1 MQTIRYCMLNRR
13 VVMQKILGN
22 LVDAEKG
29 IIDRRIFCEQDIY
42 ELELK
47 NIFARC
53 WNFVA
58 HESQVKEF
66 GDFITTYIGEDA
78 VIVTRAKDMSINVML
93 NSCPHRG
100 NKVCFAGEGK
110 VRSFVCNYHG
120 WAFGL
125 DGALNGMPA
134 NELYDNTPGFD
145 KSDWGLHRARVETY
159 KGLVFATFDH
169 SAPSLET
176 FLGDFRWYLDAILD
190 NDDQGT
196 EFLPGTTRSVMD
208 CNWKYP
214 ADNFVG
220 DIYHALWT
228 HLGGAEATLAP
239 YGGVVVTNEDS
250 YQASVNGHG
259 WEFSVANN
267 FGNAATMG
275 DKEIIKYMRA
285 REDEITAKLGDVRA
299 KMWGSVGSACIFPS
313 LAFLPGYFTFR
324 TFLPKGPN
332 QTELHTWT
340 LVPKEASDEIKDR
353 WRKGC
358 MRTFSPTGILEMDDG
373 ENWEH
378 ATAANKGLVTRNQKL
393 CYSMSPVEQDTSGA
407 LPGTVHKGQLT
418 DANQRLFFK
427 RYGEFMDAE
436 TWDDIP
442 MAPITR

>member
-1 MQTIRYCMLNRR
+1 MEP
-13 VVMQKILGN
+13 ILGN
-22 LVDAEKG
+22 LIDADRG
-29 IIDRRIFCEQDIY
+29 IVDRRVFWEQEIY
-42 ELELK
+42 QQELK

-58 HESQVKEF
+58 HESQVKDF

-78 VIVTRAKDMSINVML
+78 VIVARAKDGSINVML

-134 NELYDNTPGFD
+134 NELYDETEGF
-145 KSDWGLHRARVETY
+145 KKEDWGLHRARVETY

-169 SAPSLET
+169 DAPSLDD
-176 FLGDFRWYLDAILD
+176 FLGDFRWYLDAIFD
-190 NDDQGT
+190 NDEYGT
-196 EFLPGTTRSVMD
+196 EFLPGTTRSVLS
-208 CNWKYP
+208 CNWKFP

-228 HLGGAEATLAP
+228 HLGGAEATLAQ
-239 YGGVVVTNEDS
+239 YGGVVVTNDNS

-259 WEFSVANN
+259 WEFSTANN

-285 REDEITAKLGDVRA
+285 REEDITNKLGEVRA
-299 KMWGSVGSACIFPS
+299 KMWGSVGSACIFPNF
-313 LAFLPGYFTFR
+313 AFLPGYFTFR
-324 TFLPKGPN
+324 TFLPKGPMT
-332 QTELHTWT
+332 TELHSWT
-340 LVPKEASDEIKDR
+340 LVPKGASDEIKDR
-353 WRKGC
+353 WRTGC
-358 MRTFSPTGILEMDDG
+358 MRTFSPSGILEMDDG

-378 ATAANKGLVTRNQKL
+378 ATAANAGFVTRHQKL
-393 CYSMSPVEQDTSGA
+393 CYSMNPAPRDNSGT
-407 LPGTVHKGQLT
+407 LPGIVHKGQLT

-427 RYGEFMDAE
+427 RYGEFMDAA
-436 TWDDIP
+436 TWEDIP
-442 MAPITR
+442 MAPVTRQ

>member
-1 MQTIRYCMLNRR
+1 MEP
-13 VVMQKILGN
+13 ILGN
-22 LVDAEKG
+22 LIDADRG
-29 IIDRRIFCEQDIY
+29 IIDRRVFWEQEIY
-42 ELELK
+42 QQELK

-58 HESQVKEF
+58 HESQVKDF

-78 VIVTRAKDMSINVML
+78 VIVARAKDGSINVML

-134 NELYDNTPGFD
+134 NELYDETEGF
-145 KSDWGLHRARVETY
+145 KKEDWGLHRARVETY

-169 SAPSLET
+169 DAPSLDE
-176 FLGDFRWYLDAILD
+176 FLGDFRWYLDAIFD
-190 NDDQGT
+190 NDEYGT
-196 EFLPGTTRSVMD
+196 EFLPGTTRSVLS
-208 CNWKYP
+208 CNWKFP

-228 HLGGAEATLAP
+228 HLGGAEATLAQ
-239 YGGVVVTNEDS
+239 YGGVVVTNDNS

-259 WEFSVANN
+259 WEFSTANN

-285 REDEITAKLGDVRA
+285 REEDITNKLGEVRA
-299 KMWGSVGSACIFPS
+299 KMWGSVGSACIFPNF
-313 LAFLPGYFTFR
+313 AFLPGYFTFR
-324 TFLPKGPN
+324 TFLPKGPMK
-332 QTELHTWT
+332 TELHSWT
-340 LVPKEASDEIKDR
+340 LVPKGASDEIKDR
-353 WRKGC
+353 WRTGC
-358 MRTFSPTGILEMDDG
+358 MRTFSPSGILEMDDG

-378 ATAANKGLVTRNQKL
+378 ATAANAGFVTRHQKL
-393 CYSMSPVEQDTSGA
+393 CYSMNPAPRDDSGT
-407 LPGTVHKGQLT
+407 LPGIVHKGQLT

-427 RYGEFMDAE
+427 RYGEFMDAA
-436 TWDDIP
+436 TWEDIP
-442 MAPITR
+442 MAPITRQ

>member
-1 MQTIRYCMLNRR
+1 MSK
-13 VVMQKILGN
+13 VLGN
-22 LVDAEKG
+22 LIDADAG
-29 IIDRRIFCEQDIY
+29 IVDRRIFCDQQLY

-47 NIFARC
+47 NVFARC

-58 HESQVKEF
+58 HESQVKDF
-66 GDFITTYIGEDA
+66 GDFLTTYIGEDA
-78 VIVTRAKDMSINVML
+78 VIVARAKDDSINVML

-110 VRSFVCNYHG
+110 MRSFVCNYHG

-134 NELYDNTPGFD
+134 DELYEQTPGFD
-145 KSDWGLHRARVETY
+145 KADWGLHRARVETY
-159 KGLVFATFDH
+159 KGLVFATFDET
-169 SAPSLET
+169 APSLESY
-176 FLGDFRWYLDAILD
+176 LGDFRWYLDAILD
-190 NDDQGT
+190 NDEYGT
-196 EFLPGTTRSVMD
+196 EFLPGTTRSVLQ

-228 HLGGAEATLAP
+228 HLGGAEATLAEF
-239 YGGVVVTNEDS
+239 GGVVVSNDNS

-275 DKEIIKYMRA
+275 DKEIVKYMRA
-285 REDEITAKLGDVRA
+285 REEAITAKLGDVRA
-299 KMWGSVGSACIFPS
+299 KMWGSVGSACIFPN

-340 LVPKEASDEIKDR
+340 LVPAEASDEIKER
-353 WRKGC
+353 WRTGC
-358 MRTFSPTGILEMDDG
+358 MRTFSPSGILEMDDG

-378 ATAANKGLVTRNQKL
+378 ATAANAGYVTRGQKL
-393 CYSMSPVEQDTSGA
+393 CYGMSPTPTEKNSD
-407 LPGTVHKGQLT
+407 LPGIVHKGQMH

-442 MAPITR
+442 MAPMTR